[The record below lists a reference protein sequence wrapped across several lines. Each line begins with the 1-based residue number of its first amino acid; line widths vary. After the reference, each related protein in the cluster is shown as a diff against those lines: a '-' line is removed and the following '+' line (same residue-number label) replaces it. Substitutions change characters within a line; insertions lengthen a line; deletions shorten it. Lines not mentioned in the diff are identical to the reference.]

1 MSDMAKQNIED
12 TDKVK
17 KCLDKISESSWQML
31 QIMNRILQIGEY
43 GTKNNLDPDELISHC
58 EDGRLYRDAD
68 GALMLNARNRNILVV
83 EDNDINVEI
92 IENIFRRHMPK

>member
-1 MSDMAKQNIED
+1 MAQIRQEKRRTEKISAEKDKIMEDLSYNVRTPLNIIVGMSDMAKQNIED

-43 GTKNNLDPDELISHC
+43 GTKNNLDPV
-58 EDGRLYRDAD
+58 RD
-68 GALMLNARNRNILVV
+68 
-83 EDNDINVEI
+83 
-92 IENIFRRHMPK
+92 